1 MTENEI
7 CYSYRTAK
15 NKAEQIQ
22 VLSQLCGISELQI
35 ISILVKNGRE
45 LPQRVVDRLY
55 KRLDALDEK
64 ILEKE
69 REYKAIVAALKGEG

>member
-22 VLSQLCGISELQI
+22 ILAQLCGISDLQI
-35 ISILVKNGRE
+35 IKILVKNGRE
-45 LPQRVVDRLY
+45 LPQGVINRLY
-55 KRLDALDEK
+55 KRLDVLDEK

-69 REYKAIVAALKGEG
+69 REYKEIVAALKGEG